1 MHYISDLRT
10 LFRCTNDSLSDLAGM
25 KLFYRK
31 YGEGPPLIILH
42 GLFGSSDN
50 WMTIAKSLGDTFTVY
65 LPDQRNHGQSPHSD
79 INDYNSMS
87 NDLFELA
94 GDLKLKKFFL
104 AGHSMGGKTA
114 ISFALNWPE
123 MIDGLL
129 IADISP
135 FINEDAKRSASNEHL
150 EILQAMLSV
159 KLSEIT
165 SRKEVENI
173 LLEKI
178 DSKKTRGFILK
189 NLQRTNDNIFDWKIN
204 ISAILNNLEKIVA
217 GIDLHQYTNQQITGF
232 PVIFLKGKESDYL
245 PSFDFRDI
253 QKVFPAAEFI
263 EVSNSGHWIHT
274 DRPDEVI
281 RNIRRLLE

>member
-1 MHYISDLRT
+1 MHFISDSRIPY
-10 LFRCTNDSLSDLAGM
+10 RCTNVSLSELAGM

-31 YGEGPPLIILH
+31 YGVGPPLIILH

-79 INDYNSMS
+79 INDYDSMRD
-87 NDLFELA
+87 DLFELV

-123 MIDGLL
+123 MINGLL

-135 FINEDAKRSASNEHL
+135 FINENTKRSAYNQHL
-150 EILQAMLSV
+150 EILEAMRSIDLGKIS
-159 KLSEIT
+159 
-165 SRKEVENI
+165 SRKEAESI
-173 LLEKI
+173 LLGIIPSER
-178 DSKKTRGFILK
+178 TRGFILK
-189 NLQRTNDNIFDWKIN
+189 NLQRSDENKFVWKIN
-204 ISAILNNLEKIVA
+204 YLSLLNNLEKIIN
-217 GIDLHQYTNQQITGF
+217 GIDISRHNNQEIEGF

-245 PSFDFRDI
+245 PSSDFRDI
-253 QKVFPAAEFI
+253 QKVLPAVEFV
-263 EVSNSGHWIHT
+263 EVPNSGHWIHT